1 MANTNQHALD
11 QKSTFSDKDAT
22 VEHMAISGKH
32 VLDQIQ
38 VANANEHSLTFK
50 DVARKHPKI
59 IWWSFFWCMCA
70 VGWGFDTQVNGAMV
84 GVPAFRKYYGHE
96 LNGDWVIPADWLTAF
111 NIVSSVG
118 QFFGG
123 FACSAISDR
132 MGRKKSLTL
141 GVLVVTGG
149 IMGESFSSTRA
160 AFVVS
165 KLILGVGVGF
175 YLTLGPI
182 TCSEIAPTVL
192 RGLSTAGVNLAI
204 AVGQLI
210 SNSVTSGF
218 GDRDDVWAFRG
229 PFLTQLIFS
238 IFLFIGSFLSPESPW
253 YLVRAGKMEEARL
266 VLQDLYGSEFEASE
280 KLQAIQQTVEEEATM
295 ASPSY
300 ISAFKGTD
308 RVRTLISI
316 GVFAC
321 QHSVGIIFV
330 LSFSTYFFQ
339 LAGLDT
345 QKSLNLG
352 VGVTACGVAGN
363 ICSWFIV
370 NRFGRRPIFVT
381 GMFACTTILLLIGIL
396 DVVPTGA
403 AKWAMSSLTVVF
415 SFVYFLTIGAVAFV
429 LLGEV
434 SSLSQRARTTAL
446 ATATQ
451 AIFGIIMFFAVPY
464 MVNPDAGNLGGKVG
478 FIFGGLSAFASMI
491 CVFYI
496 PELKGRTYQEIDTMF
511 YRQVPLRKMGSY
523 TI

>member
-1 MANTNQHALD
+1 MATTNHHVLD
-11 QKSTFSDKDAT
+11 QKSTLSDNDAT
-22 VEHMAISGKH
+22 VKHMVVSDKH
-32 VLDQIQ
+32 ILDQIQ
-38 VANANEHSLTFK
+38 VANANEHNLTFK
-50 DVARKHPKI
+50 DIARKHPKI

-70 VGWGFDTQVNGAMV
+70 VGS
-84 GVPAFRKYYGHE
+84 
-96 LNGDWVIPADWLTAF
+96 F

-204 AVGQLI
+204 AVDQLI

-218 GDRDDVWAFRG
+218 GDRNDVWAFRG
-229 PFLTQLIFS
+229 PFLAQLIFS
-238 IFLFIGSFLSPESPW
+238 VFLFIGSFLSPESPW
-253 YLVRAGKMEEARL
+253 YLVRAGKTEEARL
-266 VLQDLYGSEFEASE
+266 VLQDLYGSEFEALE
-280 KLQAIQQTVEEEATM
+280 KLQVIQQTVEEEATM

-308 RVRTLISI
+308 RVRTLISV

-321 QHSVGIIFV
+321 QHAVGIIFV

-352 VGVTACGVAGN
+352 VALSRECLPAQ
-363 ICSWFIV
+363 I
-370 NRFGRRPIFVT
+370 
-381 GMFACTTILLLIGIL
+381 ILLLIGIL
-396 DVVPTGA
+396 NVVPTGA

-415 SFVYFLTIGAVAFV
+415 PFVYFLTIGAVAFV

-434 SSLSQRARTTAL
+434 FSLSQRARTAAL
-446 ATATQ
+446 PLQTQ

-478 FIFGGLSAFASMI
+478 FIFRGLSAFAPVI
-491 CVFYI
+491 RVFYI
-496 PELKGRTYQEIDTMF
+496 PELKGRTYQEIDRMF
-511 YRQVPLRKMGSY
+511 YRRVPLHRMGSY

>member
-1 MANTNQHALD
+1 MTTINQYSID
-11 QKSTFSDKDAT
+11 QKSTLSDKDAT
-22 VEHMAISGKH
+22 VEHMAVSDKRP
-32 VLDQIQ
+32 LDQIQ
-38 VANANEHSLTFK
+38 VANANEHNLTFR
-50 DVARKHPKI
+50 DVARRHPKI

-96 LNGDWVIPADWLTAF
+96 LDGDWVIPADWLTAF

-141 GVLVVTGG
+141 GVLIVTGG
-149 IMGESFSSTRA
+149 IMGESFASTRA

-192 RGLSTAGVNLAI
+192 RGLSTAGVNLSI

-229 PFLTQLIFS
+229 PFLAQLVFS
-238 IFLFIGSFLSPESPW
+238 VFLFVGSFLSPESPW
-253 YLVRAGKMEEARL
+253 YLVRAGKTEEART
-266 VLQDLYGSEFEASE
+266 VLQDLYGSAFEASE
-280 KLQAIQQTVEEEATM
+280 KLQAIQQTVEEEASM

-300 ISAFKGTD
+300 ISAFQGTD
-308 RVRTLISI
+308 RIRTLISI

-321 QHSVGIIFV
+321 QHAVGIIFV

-339 LAGLDT
+339 LAGLDVR
-345 QKSLNLG
+345 KSLNLG

-363 ICSWFIV
+363 ICSWFII
-370 NRFGRRPIFVT
+370 NRYGRRPIFVV
-381 GMFACTTILLLIGIL
+381 GMFACTSILLLIGIL

-403 AKWAMSSLTVVF
+403 AKWVMSSLTVVF

-464 MVNPDAGNLGGKVG
+464 MVNPDVGNLGGKVG
-478 FIFGGLSAFASMI
+478 FIFGGLSAFASI
-491 CVFYI
+491 LCIFYI
-496 PELKGRTYQEIDTMF
+496 PELKGRTYQEIDTLF
-511 YRQVPLRKMGSY
+511 YRRVPIRKMGSY

>member
-1 MANTNQHALD
+1 
-11 QKSTFSDKDAT
+11 
-22 VEHMAISGKH
+22 
-32 VLDQIQ
+32 
-38 VANANEHSLTFK
+38 
-50 DVARKHPKI
+50 
-59 IWWSFFWCMCA
+59 
-70 VGWGFDTQVNGAMV
+70 
-84 GVPAFRKYYGHE
+84 
-96 LNGDWVIPADWLTAF
+96 
-111 NIVSSVG
+111 
-118 QFFGG
+118 
-123 FACSAISDR
+123 

-204 AVGQLI
+204 AVDQLI

-218 GDRDDVWAFRG
+218 GDRNDVWAFRG
-229 PFLTQLIFS
+229 PFLAQLIFS
-238 IFLFIGSFLSPESPW
+238 VFLFIGSFLSPESPW
-253 YLVRAGKMEEARL
+253 YLVRAGKTEEARL
-266 VLQDLYGSEFEASE
+266 VLQDLYGSEFEALE
-280 KLQAIQQTVEEEATM
+280 KLQVIQQTVEEEATM

-308 RVRTLISI
+308 RVRTLISV

-321 QHSVGIIFV
+321 QHAVGIIFV

-370 NRFGRRPIFVT
+370 NRFGRRPSFIT
-381 GMFACTTILLLIGIL
+381 GMFACTNHSSSHRYSQCSTNRCRQVGYVFFNCCLPFCVFPHNRCGGICS
-396 DVVPTGA
+396 TGRG
-403 AKWAMSSLTVVF
+403 F
-415 SFVYFLTIGAVAFV
+415 FPIPEGANSRF
-429 LLGEV
+429 
-434 SSLSQRARTTAL
+434 
-446 ATATQ
+446 ATANS
-451 AIFGIIMFFAVPY
+451 GHLWY
-464 MVNPDAGNLGGKVG
+464 HH
-478 FIFGGLSAFASMI
+478 
-491 CVFYI
+491 VFRRSIY
-496 PELKGRTYQEIDTMF
+496 GQ
-511 YRQVPLRKMGSY
+511 S
-523 TI
+523 

>member
-1 MANTNQHALD
+1 M
-11 QKSTFSDKDAT
+11 
-22 VEHMAISGKH
+22 
-32 VLDQIQ
+32 
-38 VANANEHSLTFK
+38 
-50 DVARKHPKI
+50 
-59 IWWSFFWCMCA
+59 
-70 VGWGFDTQVNGAMV
+70 
-84 GVPAFRKYYGHE
+84 
-96 LNGDWVIPADWLTAF
+96 IPADWLTAF

-218 GDRDDVWAFRG
+218 GNRDDVWAFRG
-229 PFLTQLIFS
+229 PFLAQLIFS
-238 IFLFIGSFLSPESPW
+238 VFLFIGSFLSPESPW
-253 YLVRAGKMEEARL
+253 YLVRAGKTEEARL
-266 VLQDLYGSEFEASE
+266 VLQDLYGSEFEALE

-295 ASPSY
+295 ASSSY

-321 QHSVGIIFV
+321 QHAVGIIFV

-381 GMFACTTILLLIGIL
+381 GMFACTIILLLIGIL

-464 MVNPDAGNLGGKVG
+464 MVNPDAGVSFSLPLHDPISNCFRTLAAKSALSLVDSRRLLLLSVCSTSPSLKDELIRRSIQC
-478 FIFGGLSAFASMI
+478 FIAEFHCAKWDLIVYNYKMRPDL
-491 CVFYI
+491 FYI
-496 PELKGRTYQEIDTMF
+496 LNYIVKAIVMIFKEL
-511 YRQVPLRKMGSY
+511 L
-523 TI
+523 

>member
-1 MANTNQHALD
+1 MANTNQHVLD
-11 QKSTFSDKDAT
+11 QKSTFSGKDAT
-22 VEHMAISGKH
+22 VEHMALSNKH
-32 VLDQIQ
+32 ILDQMQ
-38 VANANEHSLTFK
+38 VANANEHNLTFK
-50 DVARKHPKI
+50 HVARKYPQDHL
-59 IWWSFFWCMCA
+59 A
-70 VGWGFDTQVNGAMV
+70 VLLLVHVCRGFDTQVNGAMV
-84 GVPAFRKYYGHE
+84 GVPAFRKYYGRK
-96 LNGDWVIPADWLTAF
+96 LNGEWVIPADWLTAF
-111 NIVSSVG
+111 NIVSSFG

-123 FACSAISDR
+123 FACSAISNR

-141 GVLVVTGG
+141 GV
-149 IMGESFSSTRA
+149 
-160 AFVVS
+160 FV
-165 KLILGVGVGF
+165 LILGVGVGF

-192 RGLSTAGVNLAI
+192 RGFSTAGVNLAI

-218 GDRDDVWAFRG
+218 
-229 PFLTQLIFS
+229 
-238 IFLFIGSFLSPESPW
+238 ESPW

-266 VLQDLYGSEFEASE
+266 VLQDLYGSEFEALE

-300 ISAFKGTD
+300 ISAFKGTE

-321 QHSVGIIFV
+321 QHAVGIIFV
-330 LSFSTYFFQ
+330 LSFSNYFFQ

-363 ICSWFIV
+363 ICSWLTV
-370 NRFGRRPIFVT
+370 NRFGRRPIFIL
-381 GMFACTTILLLIGIL
+381 GMFACTAILLLVGVL

-403 AKWAMSSLTVVF
+403 AEWAMSSLTVVF

-478 FIFGGLSAFASMI
+478 FIFGGLSAFASII
-491 CVFYI
+491 CVFCI
-496 PELKGRTYQEIDTMF
+496 PELKGRTCQEIDTMF
-511 YRQVPLRKMGSY
+511 HRRVPLRKMGSY

>member
-1 MANTNQHALD
+1 MANTNQHSLD
-11 QKSTFSDKDAT
+11 QKSTLSDKDAT
-22 VEHMAISGKH
+22 A
-32 VLDQIQ
+32 
-38 VANANEHSLTFK
+38 ANANEHNLTFR

-70 VGWGFDTQVNGAMV
+70 VGWGFDTQFNGAMV
-84 GVPAFRKYYGHE
+84 SVPAFRKYYGHE
-96 LNGDWVIPADWLTAF
+96 LDGDWVIPADWLTAF

-123 FACSAISDR
+123 FACSAISGR
-132 MGRKKSLTL
+132 MGRKKSLAL
-141 GVLVVTGG
+141 GVLIVTGG

-218 GDRDDVWAFRG
+218 GNRDDLWAFRG
-229 PFLTQLIFS
+229 PFLTQLVFS
-238 IFLFIGSFLSPESPW
+238 VFLFVGSFLSPESPW
-253 YLVRAGKMEEARL
+253 YLVRAGKTEEARA

-280 KLQAIQQTVEEEATM
+280 KLQVIQQTVDEEASM
-295 ASPSY
+295 ASSSY
-300 ISAFKGTD
+300 ISAFQGTD

-316 GVFAC
+316 GVFTY
-321 QHSVGIIFV
+321 QHA
-330 LSFSTYFFQ
+330 

-345 QKSLNLG
+345 RKSLNLG

-370 NRFGRRPIFVT
+370 NRYGRRPIFVI

-396 DVVPTGA
+396 DVVPTSA

-464 MVNPDAGNLGGKVG
+464 MVNPDEGNLGGKVG
-478 FIFGGLSAFASMI
+478 FVFGGLSAFASI
-491 CVFYI
+491 LCVFYV
-496 PELKGRTYQEIDTMF
+496 PKLKGRTYQEINTMF
-511 YRQVPLRKMGSY
+511 YRRVPLRKMGSY

>member
-1 MANTNQHALD
+1 MTTTNQYSID
-11 QKSTFSDKDAT
+11 QKSTSSDKDAT
-22 VEHMAISGKH
+22 VEHMAVSDKH
-32 VLDQIQ
+32 TLDQIQ
-38 VANANEHSLTFK
+38 VANANEHNLTFR

-70 VGWGFDTQVNGAMV
+70 
-84 GVPAFRKYYGHE
+84 GVSIRKLMAPWLVLPAFRKYYGHE
-96 LNGDWVIPADWLTAF
+96 LDGDWVIPADWLTAF

-132 MGRKKSLTL
+132 MGRKRSLTL
-141 GVLVVTGG
+141 GVLIVTGG
-149 IMGESFSSTRA
+149 IMGESFASTRA

-218 GDRDDVWAFRG
+218 GNRDDVWAFRG
-229 PFLTQLIFS
+229 PFLAQLVFS
-238 IFLFIGSFLSPESPW
+238 VFLFFGSFLSPESPW
-253 YLVRAGKMEEARL
+253 YLVRAGKTEEARA
-266 VLQDLYGSEFEASE
+266 VLQNLYGSEFEASE
-280 KLQAIQQTVEEEATM
+280 KLQAIQQTVEEEASM

-300 ISAFKGTD
+300 ISAFQGTD
-308 RVRTLISI
+308 RIRTLISI

-321 QHSVGIIFV
+321 QHAVGIIFV

-339 LAGLDT
+339 LAGLDVR
-345 QKSLNLG
+345 KSLNLG

-363 ICSWFIV
+363 IRSWFII
-370 NRFGRRPIFVT
+370 NRYGRRPIFVV

-403 AKWAMSSLTVVF
+403 AKWVMSSLTVVF
-415 SFVYFLTIGAVAFV
+415 SFR
-429 LLGEV
+429 LLPHD
-434 SSLSQRARTTAL
+434 RARTTAL

-464 MVNPDAGNLGGKVG
+464 MVNPDVGNLGGKVG
-478 FIFGGLSAFASMI
+478 FIFGGLSAFASI
-491 CVFYI
+491 LCIFYI
-496 PELKGRTYQEIDTMF
+496 PELKGRTYQEIDTLF
-511 YRQVPLRKMGSY
+511 YRRVPIRKMGSY